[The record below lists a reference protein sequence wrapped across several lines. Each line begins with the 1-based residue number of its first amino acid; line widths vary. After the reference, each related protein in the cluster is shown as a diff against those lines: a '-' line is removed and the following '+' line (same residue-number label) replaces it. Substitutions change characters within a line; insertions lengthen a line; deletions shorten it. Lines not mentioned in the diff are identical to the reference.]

1 MSLVSYVRSY
11 HGLFSRKSLGFQ
23 LNWSNLRIER
33 WGWEIETDKLQVS
46 INVDVEG
53 RAKVIIS
60 LILM

>member
-1 MSLVSYVRSY
+1 MY

-23 LNWSNLRIER
+23 LNWSNLWIEK